1 MKWWDQKKKFW
12 IKNLKLWEINLRLSK
27 IMLRW
32 VFTKFHR
39 LTNRYKVVHF
49 ENPSQRIQNQPSTSH
64 SLPGWHGYTTWQKM
78 AWRHNGITNDVTNPT
93 RLVLMGIIFIIYMN
107 LFWSNKFELQLIYQT
122 EKLWHH
128 NESYSIIH
136 DITIIADISL
146 GNSTIIFIR
155 WLILEIVVG
164 QIDFV
169 RVHQSGCLHVCRNNF
184 LIFIEIE
191 FEIGY
196 FLKGLEP
203 GIGGWSKNQNK
214 TYFCSNFDWY
224 TIITPFLSFF
234 QWKHPFVNFQIDP
247 YRKIEK
253 TQKYIYRRRNSLLL

>member
-1 MKWWDQKKKFW
+1 
-12 IKNLKLWEINLRLSK
+12 
-27 IMLRW
+27 
-32 VFTKFHR
+32 
-39 LTNRYKVVHF
+39 
-49 ENPSQRIQNQPSTSH
+49 
-64 SLPGWHGYTTWQKM
+64 
-78 AWRHNGITNDVTNPT
+78 
-93 RLVLMGIIFIIYMN
+93 MGIIFIIYMN

-196 FLKGLEP
+196 FLKDLEP
-203 GIGGWSKNQNK
+203 GIGEKSKSQNK
-214 TYFCSNFDWY
+214 K
-224 TIITPFLSFF
+224 ITFAPILA
-234 QWKHPFVNFQIDP
+234 D
-247 YRKIEK
+247 
-253 TQKYIYRRRNSLLL
+253 TQS